1 MTIRK
6 PKKIITQQEN
16 LNELMTQIIID
27 YIKNIETDLK
37 ELKPS
42 ERIKTILDILKLI
55 QSSANSTAKKDTAP
69 PIKELDRSINE
80 LIRKS
85 HDNK

>member
-6 PKKIITQQEN
+6 SKKITHQDN
-16 LNELMTQIIID
+16 LYDLMNQIIID
-27 YIKNIETDLK
+27 YIKNIESDLQ

-42 ERIKTILDILKLI
+42 ERIKTIIDILKLI
-55 QSSANSTAKKDTAP
+55 QTSANNTSKKDKTP
-69 PIKELDRSINE
+69 QIKELDKNINE
-80 LIRKS
+80 LIRKH

>member
-6 PKKIITQQEN
+6 SKKISHEDN
-16 LNELMTQIIID
+16 LYELMNQIIID
-27 YIKNIETDLK
+27 YIKNIESDLK

-42 ERIKTILDILKLI
+42 ERIKTIIDILKLI
-55 QSSANSTAKKDTAP
+55 QTSANSSNRKDKSP
-69 PIKELDRSINE
+69 QIKELDKNINE